1 MRNKPLIPLTKDS
14 SGRVGSGVYKDFDL
28 TISIFNK
35 SKPLTKMGGGGMG
48 GNKIKVINSISWLK
62 FSEMNKLKMFFMFI
76 KIFYVRNISHVFL
89 KTYWIMTVKT
99 EKRVNKWNSKKRVK
113 KNIELSFKNFTFICD
128 DEIKG
133 LPREDSSWLSIWY
146 GSNLARIRRS
156 RGKSSFSSSQPIY
169 VLDRIL

>member
-1 MRNKPLIPLTKDS
+1 MWIFKIINFDILNFNHCSHNPSQGSYVSCEEYIRWMRNKPLIPLTKDS

-89 KTYWIMTVKT
+89 KTYRIMTVKT

-113 KNIELSFKNFTFICD
+113 
-128 DEIKG
+128 
-133 LPREDSSWLSIWY
+133 
-146 GSNLARIRRS
+146 
-156 RGKSSFSSSQPIY
+156 
-169 VLDRIL
+169 